1 MVTRR
6 NSKKIREDNF
16 DVPTL
21 SGILEVR
28 LHSFVPSLVISVS
41 RFDGLVSVKRMD

>member
-16 DVPTL
+16 DVLTL

-28 LHSFVPSLVISVS
+28 LHRFVPCLVISVS
-41 RFDGLVSVKRMD
+41 RSDGLVSVKRMD